1 MLKVELTSEE
11 WAVVTLAM
19 ASGAMFV
26 LEEMDESDEKEMA
39 LKKIALVSI
48 KMTEQ
53 LERQMEG

>member
-1 MLKVELTSEE
+1 MMKVELSSED

-26 LEEMDESDEKEMA
+26 LEEMDDSDEKETA
-39 LKKIALVSI
+39 LKKLAEVSI

-53 LERQMEG
+53 LERQMEE